1 IKLQY
6 LHSSKLRQ
14 SLASGLL
21 ANAARKSSTAP
32 TIDAGTEKEVR
43 HHESHASDWWN
54 QNGTMGALHALN
66 EIRVPFI
73 RDGLVAR
80 GTVAPGYVNTT
91 RVLKGQRILEVG
103 CGGGLLTEQLARLGA
118 EVTGIDLGEKLIEAA
133 RDHLKCSSPDL
144 ASRVQYKLEPVD
156 QHAKTN
162 CECYDAVIV
171 SEVLEHVDDKVGLL
185 EGSVRTLKPCG
196 SIFITT
202 LNKTVPSWFGGVI
215 LSEYVLNLVPKGTH
229 HWDKMISP
237 LDVQRILDTSRFIK
251 VWHSPPVCTLTL
263 LNPPPVNCQ
272 TVLVNGSTYDFWS
285 NTWRWINN
293 TQMCYALQAVK
304 QPQNESN

>member
-1 IKLQY
+1 MLRNS
-6 LHSSKLRQ
+6 LFASHKLRQ
-14 SLASGLL
+14 LLASAAVRNSTRSSGT
-21 ANAARKSSTAP
+21 ANSL
-32 TIDAGTEKEVR
+32 DGGTQKEVR
-43 HHESHASDWWN
+43 HHENHASEWWN

-73 RDGLVAR
+73 RDGIVSR
-80 GTVAPGYVNTT
+80 GTVEPGYVNTT
-91 RVLKGQRILEVG
+91 RVLLGQRILEVG

-118 EVTGIDLGEKLIEAA
+118 QVTGIDLGEKLIEAA
-133 RDHLKCSSPDL
+133 RDHLKCSSPEL
-144 ASRVQYKLEPVD
+144 ASTVTYKMEPVD
-156 QHAKTN
+156 QHAKAN

-171 SEVLEHVDDKVGLL
+171 SEVLEHVDDKVALL
-185 EGSVRTLKPCG
+185 ESSVRTLKPGG

-202 LNKTVPSWFGGVI
+202 LNKTIPSWFGGVI

-237 LDVQRILDTSRFIK
+237 LDVQRILDTM
-251 VWHSPPVCTLTL
+251 
-263 LNPPPVNCQ
+263 NCQ

-304 QPQNESN
+304 QPLSESN

>member
-1 IKLQY
+1 MLRN
-6 LHSSKLRQ
+6 LVFASRGLRQ
-14 SLASGLL
+14 SLAGILL
-21 ANAARKSSTAP
+21 RNSARSSSTA
-32 TIDAGTEKEVR
+32 TSLDAGTEKEVR
-43 HHESHASDWWN
+43 HHENHASEWWN

-73 RDGLVAR
+73 RDGIVSR
-80 GTVAPGYVNTT
+80 GTVEPGYVNTT
-91 RVLKGQRILEVG
+91 KVLKGQHILEVG

-118 EVTGIDLGEKLIEAA
+118 QVTGIDLGEKLIEAA
-133 RDHLKCSSPDL
+133 RDHLKCFSSEL
-144 ASRVQYKLEPVD
+144 ASNVLYKMEPVD
-156 QHAKTN
+156 QHAKAN
-162 CECYDAVIV
+162 CEFYDGVIV
-171 SEVLEHVDDKVGLL
+171 SEVLEHVDDKVTLL
-185 EGSVRTLKPCG
+185 EASVRALKPGG

-202 LNKTVPSWFGGVI
+202 LNKTIPSWFGGVI

-237 LDVQRILDTSRFIK
+237 LDVQRILDTM
-251 VWHSPPVCTLTL
+251 
-263 LNPPPVNCQ
+263 NCQ

-304 QPQNESN
+304 QPLSGSN